1 MGDADE
7 LSRIHFP
14 RGLELGLAGGLLV
27 RFHEVEIETKG
38 KLHEPRPDFAIRL
51 GAKLGDV
58 RLLETTMPALG
69 ILLAQVAA
77 SADHEDATLELT
89 AGPRQLRRIAAAAQ
103 TIGEEPD
110 AKMLASNA
118 DWMTAVFDLPAYD
131 PGYLS
136 VVANNFGAAALA

>member
-1 MGDADE
+1 MGDADT
-7 LSRIHFP
+7 LSRLHFP
-14 RGLELGLAGGLLV
+14 RGLELGLAGGVLL
-27 RFHEVEIETKG
+27 RFSEVEIETKG

-58 RLLETTMPALG
+58 RLLEIMMPELG

-89 AGPRQLRRIAAAAQ
+89 AGPRQLKRIAEAAQ
-103 TIGEEPD
+103 AVGAAPEPQQ
-110 AKMLASNA
+110 LAASA

-136 VVANNFGAAALA
+136 VIPAVA